1 MAWRLFLGLPLFLL
15 FLGGA
20 ARAQEPTLPT
30 GCHAL
35 SRVENA
41 IKGTLHKRYE
51 LWKAIRK
58 FDVVCYG
65 ETITVDQPLL
75 TFGGDVYIIA
85 DTVKVSAPI
94 DTRVMVDITK
104 FKPSFLDSGK
114 PADWEGPIR
123 EDDTY
128 RLSYKQYY
136 QACID
141 CYKVGEA
148 IFIPRMPDGMIA
160 KATNIEHPAGNLH
173 EPTPAAPDDELDRLT
188 LRSGSINITTRNLET
203 ALPSPPVTS
212 IADGCPEA
220 FPDNRQPK
228 LFIASGLNAGRGGA
242 GGAALCLAGPQ
253 SGTFACL
260 DYAYL
265 ETSANGK
272 PGQPGDGGTITIKSL
287 ASPEHT
293 AELQAKLAPLATVE
307 PGKVQTT
314 KSYLAPRSSA
324 DSPKLRYGNKATGN
338 ICDFFTPGRE
348 ATTFPPAP
356 AGGSGHQ
363 SIVAANSTRTALS
376 SYLDWVASREA
387 WGGYDI
393 GYTVTPEN
401 VKNLKYV
408 SFSDFLSFQNV
419 NLLRQA
425 YVRMATN
432 LQEVLVQNKLDRV
445 DYLPAFLQQ
454 DAVDPAAVD
463 PLSPGLS
470 ASFFELR
477 RFSGGGAMQF
487 EAALRDSGG
496 LLNLGAA
503 SNRQV
508 VAAQQLNEQMSGIQV
523 ELADIRNSLT
533 NVDRSTAEL
542 LYETRRTN
550 FANEAAQLEASLR
563 ALRQKMADQQ
573 IGSPEFLKKL
583 EGSITEIGKG
593 VALVGAS
600 EATPM
605 TFLTGLGGIGG
616 GVKNLI
622 DLFNSDDLGGAI
634 SKVEAELAEVREKVR
649 ALEAF
654 IGTERQRLHG
664 DAMDALAFQYDTRLL
679 RTLQSEQRIYT
690 ASDYLK
696 IAIISYFSDP
706 SRSLNDLRINLA
718 GVRMYLDGSLRPPIF
733 KWRDISTNVCSTL
746 GRLDAN
752 NGCVRVGPSDER
764 SIVFVNYPVGPDV
777 VKLPL
782 YLIGETYRRFS
793 LPTYGL
799 NVVVEKAPPDDIGER
814 AEPVR
819 STQKF

>member
-1 MAWRLFLGLPLFLL
+1 MTWRLVLGLTLL
-15 FLGGA
+15 VLLLGGT
-20 ARAQEPTLPT
+20 ARGQEPTLPN

-41 IKGTLHKRYE
+41 VKGTLHSRYQ

-65 ETITVDQPLL
+65 ETITVVKPLL

-85 DTVKVSAPI
+85 DTVKVTAPI
-94 DTRVMVDITK
+94 DTRTMVDITK
-104 FKPSFLDSGK
+104 FQPSFFDSGK
-114 PADWEGPIR
+114 PADWEGKLQ
-123 EDDTY
+123 EDATY
-128 RLSYKQYY
+128 RLSYRQYY
-136 QACID
+136 DACID
-141 CYKVGEA
+141 CYRIGQA
-148 IFIPRMPDGMIA
+148 IFVPRMPDGMIA
-160 KATNIEHPAGNLH
+160 KSKNIEHDPGDMH
-173 EPTPAAPDDELDRLT
+173 EPTPAAPSDELDRVV
-188 LRSGSINITTRNLET
+188 LRSGSINITTGNLQT
-203 ALPSPPVTS
+203 VAPPDPVTS

-242 GGAALCLAGPQ
+242 GGAAVCVGGPQ
-253 SGTFACL
+253 DGSFACL

-272 PGQPGDGGTITIKSL
+272 PGQPGDGGSITIKSL

-307 PGKVQTT
+307 PGKLQTT
-314 KSYLAPRSSA
+314 KSYLAPRSSS
-324 DSPKLRYGNKATGN
+324 DSRTLRYGNKATGS

-348 ATTFPPAP
+348 ATTYDPTH
-356 AGGSGHQ
+356 AGVSGHQ
-363 SIVAANSTRTALS
+363 SIVANSTRAALS

-408 SFSDFLSFQNV
+408 SFFDFLNFQNV
-419 NLLRQA
+419 DLLRQA

-432 LQEVLVQNKLDRV
+432 LREVLVQDKLDRI

-477 RFSGGGAMQF
+477 RFSGGGATQF

-533 NVDRSTAEL
+533 NIDRSTAEI
-542 LYETRRTN
+542 LYETRRIN

-583 EGSITEIGKG
+583 EGSIADIGQG
-593 VALVGAS
+593 VTLVSAS

-622 DLFNSDDLGGAI
+622 DLFNSDDLGTAI
-634 SKVEAELAEVREKVR
+634 GKVEAELAAVRERIR

-664 DAMDALAFQYDTRLL
+664 DAMDALAFQHDTRLL
-679 RTLQSEQRIYT
+679 RTLQSQQRIYT

-696 IAIISYFSDP
+696 IAVISYFSDP
-706 SRSLNDLRINLA
+706 SRSINDLRINLA
-718 GVRMYLDGSLRPPIF
+718 GVRLYLDGSLRPPIF
-733 KWRDISTNVCSTL
+733 KWRDISTNVCGKS

-752 NGCVRVGPSDER
+752 NDCVRVGPSDER
-764 SIVFVNYPVGPDV
+764 TVVFVNYPVGPDV

-782 YLIGETYRRFS
+782 YLIGETYRTFS

-799 NVVVEKAPPDDIGER
+799 DVAVEKAPPDDIGER

-819 STQKF
+819 RIQKF